1 MTETPNLRFKGTK
14 DEARQKCLDDIVFL
28 AEVLGYDL
36 CEDPHREMFNAL
48 QSDDLSALI
57 LWPRGHFKTSAVAVY
72 AVWRIL
78 KNPEIRI
85 SALQATLKLTKGW
98 VAEMA
103 SHFNGKNP
111 KSRLPALFPE
121 FCGKDLGD
129 ATKFTVPARTRQHLK
144 EATVTAASPRATAT
158 GQHYDLILADD
169 LVNSSNFRNVDL
181 LDKLESEFY
190 HLLPLLDPGGQ
201 VRVTGT
207 RYSHADLYARIIA
220 TDKGVGKWTISVKE
234 CYKPD
239 GSLLFPER
247 LTRDGR
253 TIGFTAELLAELQ
266 RKDPEMFVSQFLN
279 KIMLGKDQ
287 LFPSTLIQASTKA
300 TSDPEYPATA
310 PCIFVVDLATGK
322 RADADHSVIGVAR
335 VDNRGRVWVVDL
347 VGGIMSPHTLAMNI
361 VQMTVKYRPL
371 RVLVEKQPGAEFFV
385 DFLRTV
391 ARERNIVVP
400 VDYTSGGKAK
410 NAKYLRVASL
420 ESGFR
425 QKRLF
430 LLAGITDFERMAE
443 ELEQF
448 PRGRHDDRPDVIA
461 LLCNALS
468 AQVPYT
474 PAVKRLPWV
483 FSVPHTE
490 PAKTQSSSPLGDG
503 FCA

>member
-1 MTETPNLRFKGTK
+1 MQPDVHT
-14 DEARQKCLDDIVFL
+14 
-28 AEVLGYDL
+28 
-36 CEDPHREMFNAL
+36 EMFA
-48 QSDDLSALI
+48 DLNSGKKNTIL
-57 LWPRGHFKTSAVAVY
+57 LWPRGCFKTSAVV
-72 AVWRIL
+72 VELVRRIL
-78 KNPEIRI
+78 NDPDIRI
-85 SALQATLKLTKGW
+85 LAMQATLKLTKGW

-103 SHFNGKNP
+103 SHFNGKNANSKLP
-111 KSRLPALFPE
+111 KLFPE
-121 FCGKDLGD
+121 FCDGFTGD
-129 ATKFTVPARTRQHLK
+129 AYKFTVPARTRQHLK
-144 EATVTAASPRATAT
+144 EATVTAASPRAVQT
-158 GQHYDLILADD
+158 GQHYTLMAFDD
-169 LVNSSNFRNVDL
+169 LVNTANFRNVDL

-190 HLLPLLDPGGQ
+190 HFLPLLDPGGE
-201 VRVTGT
+201 VLVTGT
-207 RYSHADLYARIIA
+207 RYSHADLYARLLAKDAGSDLWMKSIR
-220 TDKGVGKWTISVKE
+220 E
-234 CYKPD
+234 CYRPD
-239 GSLLFPER
+239 NTLLFPER
-247 LTRDGR
+247 VLPSGR
-253 TIGFTAELLAELQ
+253 KIGFTFELLAQLQ
-266 RKDPEMFVSQFLN
+266 KDDPEMFAPQYLN
-279 KIMLGKDQ
+279 RIAGGKDQ

-300 TSDPEYPATA
+300 TSDPEYPAQA

-490 PAKTQSSSPLGDG
+490 PVTTQSSSPLGDG